1 MWKKSMPRGLGP
13 SIEEGANIIRQFA
26 LTRNHA
32 NGEFGFSTED
42 LWQSENWRNYWY
54 GFEQPNYQQ
63 INARIARAKQNNYI
77 ASVGG
82 LFWWKENSKYTIF
95 EFAKVMNTYSID
107 LPKYVHDLFY
117 NRISQEIFK
126 TDKKLNDSLYYLQLL
141 QERLQNQNRNLT
153 FDEYLNINNQYNKF
167 YMQNIEAK
175 KTFIDNKYYKVLKE
189 IEQAQ
194 EKEVENFKKSS
205 TPQEWLKTNFSKNT
219 SLYLQQIVEMFL
231 KVPEETLEEYNKTFS
246 AQNQTPQNIQ
256 SLEESPVLDI
266 VSPKKQHEQ
275 YWMNY
280 FNTTSKSKWRII

>member
-42 LWQSENWRNYWY
+42 LWESENWRNYWY

-63 INARIARAKQNNYI
+63 INARIARAKKNNYI

-82 LFWWKENSKYTIF
+82 LSWWGKGGTHTIF
-95 EFAKVMNTYSID
+95 EFAEVMNTY
-107 LPKYVHDLFY
+107 LKLRKYVHNLFY
-117 NRISQEIFK
+117 KDISKEIFQ
-126 TDKKLNDSLYYLQLL
+126 TDKNLNDSLYYLQLL
-141 QERLQNQNRNLT
+141 EERMQNVRWDYNKRN
-153 FDEYLNINNQYNKF
+153 EYSNLNNQYNEH
-167 YMQNIEAK
+167 YVQNIQAK
-175 KTFIDNKYYKVLKE
+175 KTFIDNKYYELAKE
-189 IEQAQ
+189 IQQTQ

-205 TPQEWLKTNFSKNT
+205 TPQEWLKTNFSNNT
-219 SLYLQQIVEMFL
+219 TLYIQQIFDVLSKIPREIF
-231 KVPEETLEEYNKTFS
+231 EEYNETFP

-275 YWMNY
+275 YWQNY
-280 FNTTSKSKWRII
+280 FNTTSKNKWRII